1 MKIDIKLFFL
11 RFICI
16 GTYKQNRTLFTLT
29 LWVLYKSLTKHQK
42 TSDFLMFSGG
52 TDRGK
57 KLAKYWCSKNIMTSQ
72 EKKWLPKT

>member
-1 MKIDIKLFFL
+1 MLSLYKEMKIDIKLFFL
-11 RFICI
+11 RLICI
-16 GTYKQNRTLFTLT
+16 GAYKQNRTLFTLT

-57 KLAKYWCSKNIMTSQ
+57 KLVKY
-72 EKKWLPKT
+72 